1 MNDVTKAPEQ
11 YMLNIS
17 VACRDEGRSKPVMND
32 LKWAGPY
39 FI

>member
-1 MNDVTKAPEQ
+1 MNDVTKAREQ

-17 VACRDEGRSKPVMND
+17 VACRDEGRRKPVTNN

-39 FI
+39 LI